1 MIDSCGNWSMM
12 DRATVRPPTPE
23 SKTPMGRD
31 PSKGLGATLFRIS
44 GLRCVSDGDSGGAAA
59 LSPPDTGP
67 DAEFM
72 ILRE

>member
-1 MIDSCGNWSMM
+1 MIDSWGNWSMM
-12 DRATVRPPTPE
+12 DRATVSPPTPE

-31 PSKGLGATLFRIS
+31 PSKGLGALLFSVS
-44 GLRCVSDGDSGGAAA
+44 GLRWDSGAAA
-59 LSPPDTGP
+59 APSPSDTAS